1 MSAADD
7 PSQLLRADPL
17 ADPGLPPDRVHYA
30 TGTLLG
36 AEDFVAE
43 QSYHRGRLGRALGSL
58 YGHGTI
64 AGLRVTLLP
73 ATPPTPTAPGTRE
86 QLVVEP
92 GLALDRLGRLIEL
105 PRAVCIDLN
114 RWLDALPADAR
125 TGALHP
131 KDTADTLTG
140 LVVDVFARFVQCAR
154 GKTPAQAAGPF
165 DALDYAVPS
174 RLRDGCEI
182 TLVPRAETLPRL
194 PQNAWPD
201 LSGIADPVAR
211 EAAFR
216 DAALDAWP
224 EMPLDTNGERALSPL
239 AEHVLGQDTA
249 ALWLARL
256 QIPAA
261 GDPPVRIA
269 GDLAIDN
276 ASRAFVPAHARWL
289 GV

>member
-7 PSQLLRADPL
+7 PSDLLRADL
-17 ADPGLPPDRVHYA
+17 LTDPGLPPDRVHYA

-43 QSYHRGRLGRALGSL
+43 QAYHRGRLGRALGGL
-58 YGHGTI
+58 YGHGTV

-73 ATPPTPTAPGTRE
+73 ATPDTRE

-105 PRAVCIDLN
+105 PRAVCIDLD
-114 RWLDALPADAR
+114 RWLEALPADTR

-131 KDTADTLTG
+131 KDPADTLAG
-140 LVVDVFARFVQCAR
+140 IVVDVFARFVQCAR

-174 RLRDGCEI
+174 RIRDGCEI
-182 TLVPRAETLPRL
+182 ELVPRAETLPRL
-194 PQNAWPD
+194 PQNGWPD
-201 LSGIADPVAR
+201 LAAIADPVAR
-211 EAAFR
+211 ETAFR
-216 DAALDAWP
+216 DAALNAWSEP
-224 EMPLDTNGERALSPL
+224 PLDSNGERRLAPL
-239 AEHVLGQDTA
+239 AEHVLGQDNA
-249 ALWLARL
+249 ALWLARI

-261 GDPPVRIA
+261 GDPPVRTP

-276 ASRAFVPAHARWL
+276 ASRAFVPAHARWI